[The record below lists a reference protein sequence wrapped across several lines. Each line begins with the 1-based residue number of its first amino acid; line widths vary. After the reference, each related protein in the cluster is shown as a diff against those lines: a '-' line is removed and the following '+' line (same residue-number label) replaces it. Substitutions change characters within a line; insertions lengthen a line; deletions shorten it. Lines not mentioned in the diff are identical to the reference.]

1 MAKLSYAQVKA
12 AAIAGGFTSAR
23 ASDLAAIAGAESDY
37 NPNAVGDISLETAKW
52 GPSVGL
58 LQIRTLKADTGT
70 GSDRDINRL
79 QGNVSAQIHA
89 AFNISNGGRDFSAW
103 STYNDWSYL
112 KFLKGN
118 GSSSG
123 TLTSTGSV
131 DTEQAGLFSG
141 ITQPLLAG
149 TESLGYTLA
158 FAALGLGLLGFGLV
172 RTFPGVSS
180 AAAGALKFL

>member
-12 AAIAGGFTSAR
+12 AAIAGGFTSA
-23 ASDLAAIAGAESDY
+23 AAATMAAIAGAESGYD
-37 NPNAVGDISLETAKW
+37 PNAVGDVSLETAKW

-58 LQIRTLKADTGT
+58 VQIRTLKADTGT
-70 GSDRDINRL
+70 GSDRDISRL
-79 QGNVSAQIHA
+79 QGNVAAQMHA
-89 AFNISNGGRDFSAW
+89 AYKISDGGRNFSAW
-103 STYNDWSYL
+103 STYTSGSYL
-112 KFLKGN
+112 KFLNGN

-131 DTEQAGLFSG
+131 DTERAGLFSG
-141 ITQPLLAG
+141 LTQPLLAG

>member
-12 AAIAGGFTSAR
+12 AAIAGGFTGA
-23 ASDLAAIAGAESDY
+23 AADTIAAIAGAESGY
-37 NPNAVGDISLETAKW
+37 NPSAVGDVSLETAKW

-58 LQIRTLKADTGT
+58 VQIRTLKADTGT
-70 GSDRDINRL
+70 GSDRDISRL
-79 QGNVSAQIHA
+79 QGNVAAQMHA
-89 AFNISNGGRDFSAW
+89 AYKISDGGRNFSAW
-103 STYNDWSYL
+103 STYKNGSYL
-112 KFLKGN
+112 KFLNGN

-131 DTEQAGLFSG
+131 ATEQAGLFSG

-158 FAALGLGLLGFGLV
+158 FAALGLGLLGFGVV
-172 RTFPGVSS
+172 RTFPGLGS
-180 AAAGALKFL
+180 AASGALKLL